1 MMVGAV
7 RPRDDVLGP
16 QRPHRAD
23 RDGFLADRRMNA
35 PGYLAPQRQVVRDL
49 LEAADHDH
57 VSEPADQVVY
67 RNLVD
72 GWSRRSLRHTN
83 LHRSLPIVTS

>member
-1 MMVGAV
+1 MGS
-7 RPRDDVLGP
+7 RDDVLRP

-35 PGYLAPQRQVVRDL
+35 PGYLAPQRQVIRDL

-67 RNLVD
+67 GNLVD
-72 GWSRRSLRHTN
+72 GRGRRSLRHSN
-83 LHRSLPIVTS
+83 LHRSLLIVTS